1 MPEPVATNA
10 SKASTPDYAGLV
22 KFLVQPFLEA
32 PDSLKVDCEVSQS
45 KAKVWVRLA
54 FEGSDKGR
62 VFGRGG
68 RNIQAIRTVL
78 EGVAR
83 SVGYSAYLDIYGG
96 FPQTRDGNGSS
107 DSPPEKNNSRRPAG
121 SRGPGKPRSRNH
133 SGT

>member
-1 MPEPVATNA
+1 MPESVTSTS
-10 SKASTPDYAGLV
+10 SKFINPDYAGLV

-32 PDSLKVDCEVSQS
+32 PESLKIDCEVSPS

-83 SVGYSAYLDIYGG
+83 AAGHSAHLDIYGG
-96 FPQTRDGNGSS
+96 FPQGRDGENDHEAPPSDRPSPRRSS
-107 DSPPEKNNSRRPAG
+107 
-121 SRGPGKPRSRNH
+121 SRGGPKPRSRNNF
-133 SGT
+133 S